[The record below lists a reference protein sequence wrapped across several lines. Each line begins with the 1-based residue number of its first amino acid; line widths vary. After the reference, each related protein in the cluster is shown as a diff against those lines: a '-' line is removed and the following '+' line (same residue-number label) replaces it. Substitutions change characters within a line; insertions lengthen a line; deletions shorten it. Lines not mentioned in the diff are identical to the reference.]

1 MKFADWPYKP
11 APMRK
16 PVSDPIRRKRGWRRR
31 TTRLDPGT
39 DTPRRTIRQQ
49 ISRHSV
55 ALISLVLAATSLAYN
70 TWRNET
76 SEQHRNWRQ
85 ASFQVLIEAG
95 ELEQIVLYRR
105 YFHNPNQNPISD
117 LQGGQNWVAGWGKVA
132 MIRDLTSLMPEPL
145 PETGRA
151 LHASWTMHAAQLDD
165 RFEQNDRA
173 AANQAAEA
181 LIETIEQTRTEIL
194 LLIQNLE

>member
-1 MKFADWPYKP
+1 MHDGA
-11 APMRK
+11 RH
-16 PVSDPIRRKRGWRRR
+16 SRGWRRR
-31 TTRLDPGT
+31 TMSSDSG
-39 DTPRRTIRQQ
+39 RTSVKTFRQQ
-49 ISRHSV
+49 LSRHSV
-55 ALISLVLAATSLAYN
+55 ALISLVLAAASLAYN

-105 YFHNPNQNPISD
+105 YFHSADRDSFSD
-117 LQGGQNWVAGWGKVA
+117 LQGGQNWVAGWGKVS

-145 PETGRA
+145 PETGLA
-151 LHASWTMHAAQLDD
+151 LHESWSMHAEHLDD
-165 RFEQNDRA
+165 HVEHNNRA

-181 LIETIEQTRTEIL
+181 LLEAIEQTRSDIL
-194 LLIQNLE
+194 LLIEQLE

>member
-1 MKFADWPYKP
+1 MPDHIH
-11 APMRK
+11 RN
-16 PVSDPIRRKRGWRRR
+16 RGWRRR
-31 TTRLDPGT
+31 GANSGSNNRTS
-39 DTPRRTIRQQ
+39 PRTLRQQ
-49 ISRHSV
+49 LSRHSV

-105 YFHNPNQNPISD
+105 YFHDPDRDPISD

-145 PETGRA
+145 PQAGQA
-151 LHASWTMHAAQLDD
+151 LHESWSMHAAQLDD
-165 RFEQNDRA
+165 RVEQNNRA

-181 LIETIEQTRTEIL
+181 LIEAIEHTRSEIL
-194 LLIQNLE
+194 LLIQRLE